1 MNSKPSI
8 HRLIQLHRLLLDFR
22 AVERVTRIP
31 GRPERENDV
40 DHSYSLAMMAWFLT
54 PYFPHLDR
62 DTLIRMSLIHDLT
75 EVHAGDTFVF
85 GEHEHLS
92 SKNDREKA
100 ALTRLAADWPDWPE
114 MAELLKH
121 YEDRSSEEAKFVYAL
136 DKVMPIILSIIGGG
150 RDFQDYNVTLEL
162 MHEQKRGKVSVSPE
176 INEYYTELLEVLRTM
191 PHLFPEAKV

>member
-1 MNSKPSI
+1 
-8 HRLIQLHRLLLDFR
+8 LDFR

-31 GRPERENDV
+31 GTPQRENDV
-40 DHSYSLAMMAWFLT
+40 DHSYSLAMMAWFLA

-85 GEHEHLS
+85 GEDDHLV
-92 SKNDREKA
+92 SKGQREA
-100 ALTRLAADWPDWPE
+100 DALTRLAADWPDFTE
-114 MAELLKH
+114 MNELLEH
-121 YEDRSSEEAKFVYAL
+121 YEQRDSEEAKFVYAL

-162 MHEQKRGKVSVSPE
+162 MHKQKQDKVAVSPE
-176 INEYYTELLEVLRTM
+176 INEYYAELLEVLRDM
-191 PHLFPEAKV
+191 PHLFPQQHPTKPKPGVV